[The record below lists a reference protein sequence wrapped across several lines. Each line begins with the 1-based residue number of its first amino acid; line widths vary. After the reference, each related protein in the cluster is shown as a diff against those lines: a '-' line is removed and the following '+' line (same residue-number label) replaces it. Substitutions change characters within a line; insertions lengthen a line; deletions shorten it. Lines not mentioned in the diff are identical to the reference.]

1 MEEETAIGHR
11 VRGDQWQFVLSSL
24 LRLAD
29 NACVSE
35 QTIIEVSVN
44 GEPRQI
50 SAGSSVTDLVS
61 LLELTAGRL
70 AIELNLS
77 IVPRATWP
85 ETKLQ
90 AGDKLEIVHFV
101 GGG

>member
-1 MEEETAIGHR
+1 M
-11 VRGDQWQFVLSSL
+11 
-24 LRLAD
+24 
-29 NACVSE
+29 SE

-50 SAGSSVTDLVS
+50 SAGSSVTDLVAR
-61 LLELTAGRL
+61 LELTAVRL

-77 IVPRATWP
+77 ILPRASWA
-85 ETKLQ
+85 ETQLQ

>member
-1 MEEETAIGHR
+1 MRIRAG
-11 VRGDQWQFVLSSL
+11 LS
-24 LRLAD
+24 D
-29 NACVSE
+29 NLGVNQ
-35 QTIIEVSVN
+35 QTTIEITIN
-44 GEPRQI
+44 GEPRPI
-50 SAGSSVTDLVS
+50 ATGSSVTDLVT
-61 LLELTAGRL
+61 LLELTAQRL

-77 IVPRATWP
+77 ILPRTVWA